1 MRKWIALLCLL
12 GMLISLLPGGAGASE
27 LNPEP
32 KDATEITA
40 QINQSVYE
48 QLDFDDQQ
56 ELAFAQKGY
65 DPVNV
70 FNQEGFSLRP
80 FVRELM
86 IPVK

>member
-1 MRKWIALLCLL
+1 MKKRIALLCLL

-56 ELAFAQKGY
+56 ELAFAQKGLICA
-65 DPVNV
+65 P
-70 FNQEGFSLRP
+70 ESL
-80 FVRELM
+80 ELRGEDGKQ
-86 IPVK
+86 IRSQDA